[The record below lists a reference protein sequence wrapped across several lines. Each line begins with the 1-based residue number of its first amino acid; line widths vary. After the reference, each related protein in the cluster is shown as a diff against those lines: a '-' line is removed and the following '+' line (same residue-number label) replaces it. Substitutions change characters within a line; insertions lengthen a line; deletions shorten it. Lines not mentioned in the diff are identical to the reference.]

1 MLLKERQRRIEER
14 VAKGGAAESDGE
26 DDEVKSESEGD
37 DSEEE
42 DEEFFT
48 EGTDDLLQSR
58 RDVAWYS
65 LARAKRRIERQKK
78 EAQVPLS
85 KLVAFRRQV
94 FDPLKVSVIV
104 SVFALLEFL

>member
-1 MLLKERQRRIEER
+1 MLLKERQRRIEEK

-26 DDEVKSESEGD
+26 EDQVRSESEGN
-37 DSEEE
+37 DSEE

-65 LARAKRRIERQKK
+65 LARAKSRIERQKK

-104 SVFALLEFL
+104 SIFALLEFL

>member
-37 DSEEE
+37 DSEE

-58 RDVAWYS
+58 KDVAWYS
-65 LARAKRRIERQKK
+65 LARAKRRIDRQRK

-94 FDPLKVSVIV
+94 FDPLKVSKMV
-104 SVFALLEFL
+104 SVLAPLEFV